1 MPHTLDTVST
11 RAGDIY
17 PAEEIAAATPE
28 PKFGINVPDAP
39 PCAQAASLA
48 GMLLR
53 VTRQPTWPALA
64 RAVADGDEDTLVRL
78 ADYRLTEEQ
87 QTLLDD
93 WAAVIEVAVV
103 EPGGTVCVCSGC
115 GDWSAIGSRSVPSS
129 CRTTAGCTGTV
140 TKAPRATRGPVTP
153 TPDAAPDPG
162 CRADPATDDDLAAVI
177 PLFGADTSDTADTR
191 HSPDPDSPD
200 PDSTGPAQL
209 RSR

>member
-1 MPHTLDTVST
+1 MPHTWDAVST

-28 PKFGINVPDAP
+28 PKYGINVPDAP

-53 VTRQPTWPALA
+53 ATRQPTWPALA

-93 WAAVIEVAVV
+93 WAAVIEVAVA

-140 TKAPRATRGPVTP
+140 TRAPRATRGPVTP
-153 TPDAAPDPG
+153 THAARPRMPDRTRRPTTTWRLSSPCSAPHLG
-162 CRADPATDDDLAAVI
+162 HRRHPAQ
-177 PLFGADTSDTADTR
+177 PR
-191 HSPDPDSPD
+191 PRQPRPRQHR
-200 PDSTGPAQL
+200 PAQL

>member
-1 MPHTLDTVST
+1 MPHTWDTVST

-17 PAEEIAAATPE
+17 PADEIAAATPE
-28 PKFGINVPDAP
+28 PKYGINVPDAP

-53 VTRQPTWPALA
+53 ATRQPTWPALA
-64 RAVADGDEDTLVRL
+64 RAVTDGDEDTLVRL

-93 WAAVIEVAVV
+93 WAAVIEVAVA

-129 CRTTAGCTGTV
+129 CRTTAACTGTV

-153 TPDAAPDPG
+153 TPDGGP
-162 CRADPATDDDLAAVI
+162 DPATDDDLAAVI
-177 PLFGADTSDTADTR
+177 PLFGADTPDSADTR
-191 HSPDPDSPD
+191 HSARPRQQR
-200 PDSTGPAQL
+200 PAQL